1 MLKMALFNCVINKK
15 CCIFLEDGAFALFF
29 VPTPGGLTAQ
39 GSHPREVAIQGKKN
53 ANTRGSARGGKG
65 GGGLLGAGRNRI
77 DIWKGKY
84 SEPII
89 DLDVC
94 NIIQLS
100 NFLKNNS

>member
-1 MLKMALFNCVINKK
+1 MLI
-15 CCIFLEDGAFALFF
+15 
-29 VPTPGGLTAQ
+29 PGGQPGA
-39 GSHPREVAIQGKKN
+39 GR
-53 ANTRGSARGGKG
+53 G
-65 GGGLLGAGRNRI
+65 GGGGLGAGRNRI